1 MSESAGDGHGKG
13 KSHMRVSGRTALR
26 IAIVAAGLAFLGWNQ
41 WRAHHAAE
49 TGSAPATEAT
59 ATTSAAAVT
68 PAPPRTWKLG
78 SLTLTA
84 CSLGQ
89 PNSGLSTAAWCGTL
103 AVPENRAEP
112 QGRKIDLKLAVLR
125 SSAQVASPDMLAFL
139 AGGPGQAATDYAGPI
154 AAMLEPLRA
163 HRDILL
169 LDQRGTGG
177 SNALDCKSDD
187 KSAASDDSGF
197 DPAKLRA
204 EAAACLKQVATHA
217 DPRYYTTSDAV
228 QDLDDVR
235 RALGVP
241 EFDLVGVSYGTR
253 VAQQY
258 AGRHPDAVRSM
269 VLDSTVPNSV
279 VLGEDF
285 AQNLDDALK
294 AQFARCD
301 ADTACKQR
309 FGHPYQTLVQLRDA
323 LRANPHP
330 VSFRDPETYQTVQ
343 RVLSEDA
350 LVSVVRMF
358 AYTPPTAALLP
369 LSIDAAAHGDVGPLL
384 GQAKLLTV
392 DMADLAGSGMSYSVI
407 CSEDADLLTAR
418 PQDADTLLGN
428 HMVDAYKAICSVW
441 PKGTRPMDFHQP
453 LKTAKPVLLLAGQ
466 YDPVTPPRYAE
477 EVAKHLAN
485 ARVLL
490 FKGQG
495 HSVLATGCGPQL
507 VQHFVEHL
515 DPKTLDAGCLDRL
528 QPTPFFIDFN
538 GATP

>member
-1 MSESAGDGHGKG
+1 MA
-13 KSHMRVSGRTALR
+13 V
-26 IAIVAAGLAFLGWNQ
+26 IVAVSVAIFAAN
-41 WRAHHAAE
+41 HARRQSP
-49 TGSAPATEAT
+49 GHEAT
-59 ATTSAAAVT
+59 APSRGTASAQAAVK

-84 CSLGQ
+84 CDLGQ
-89 PNSGLSTAAWCGTL
+89 PNTGLSAAAWCGSL
-103 AVPENRAEP
+103 AVPENRAAP
-112 QGRKIDLKLAVLR
+112 QGRKIALKLAVLR
-125 SSAQVASPDMLAFL
+125 SSAQVADRDMLVFL

-154 AAMLEPLRA
+154 AMTLELLRA

-177 SNALDCKSDD
+177 SNALDCKTDD
-187 KSAASDDSGF
+187 TDAANDDTGF
-197 DPAKLRA
+197 DPGKLRA
-204 EAAACLKQVATHA
+204 EAAACLKQVETHA
-217 DPRYYTTSDAV
+217 DPRYYTTTDAV
-228 QDLDDVR
+228 QDLEEVR
-235 RALGVP
+235 RALGAP

-253 VAQQY
+253 LAQQY
-258 AGRHPDAVRSM
+258 LGRYPDAVRSM

-285 AQNLDDALK
+285 ARNLDDALK
-294 AQFARCD
+294 SQFARCD
-301 ADTACKQR
+301 ADAACKQR
-309 FGHPYQTLVQLRDA
+309 FGNPYQTLVQLRDA

-384 GQAKLLTV
+384 GQARLLTV
-392 DMADLAGSGMSYSVI
+392 DMADLAGSGMSYSVM
-407 CSEDADLLTAR
+407 CSEDADLLTPR
-418 PQDADTLLGN
+418 PQDADTLLGTR
-428 HMVDAYKAICSVW
+428 MMDAYKAICSVW
-441 PKGTRPMDFHQP
+441 PKGARPTDFHRP
-453 LKTAKPVLLLAGQ
+453 LTTAKPVLLLAGQ

-477 EVAKHLAN
+477 EVAKHLSN

-495 HSVLATGCGPQL
+495 HSVMAAGCGPQL
-507 VQHFVEHL
+507 VQHFVEHP
-515 DPKTLDAGCLDRL
+515 DPKALDASCLDRL